1 MTKTA
6 AQSGEWEQKK
16 KRIITLVLLA
26 ILLMSASMFLM
37 ERKEASTIIVA
48 FPNGHELETEVAD
61 TPEKLLFGLA
71 FRETLPPNGGMLYI
85 FEFTGVNH
93 LWTKQYLFPV
103 DMIWVDESHHIVQL
117 TEHAAPCREDPC
129 QKYSSAP
136 EAVRYAIQTTAGY
149 IKREGITTGLE
160 LKYTLRM

>member
-1 MTKTA
+1 MAKAVAPT
-6 AQSGEWEQKK
+6 GDWEQKK

-26 ILLMSASMFLM
+26 ILLISASMFLM
-37 ERKEASTIIVA
+37 ERKEASIIIVT

-85 FEFTGVNH
+85 FESTGVNH
-93 LWTKQYLFPV
+93 LWTKEHLFPV
-103 DMIWVDESHHIVQL
+103 DIIWVDESHHIVQL
-117 TEHAAPCREDPC
+117 TENAAPCRKDPC

-136 EAVRYAIQTTAGY
+136 ESTRYAIQTAAGY

>member
-1 MTKTA
+1 MAKPG
-6 AQSGEWEQKK
+6 AQIGEWEQKK
-16 KRIITLVLLA
+16 KRIITLALLA

-37 ERKEASTIIVA
+37 ERKEASTIIVT
-48 FPNGHELETEVAD
+48 FPSGHELETEVAD

-85 FEFTGVNH
+85 FESTGVNH
-93 LWTKQYLFPV
+93 LWTKEYLFPV

-117 TEHAAPCREDPC
+117 TEQAAPCRQDPC
-129 QKYSSAP
+129 MKYSSAP
-136 EAVRYAIQTTAGY
+136 EAVRYAIQTAAGF